1 MTAPVGTLVEWENA
15 MIETFASGGD
25 ALGFPRSVSMIY
37 GLLYCS
43 RDPLSMEDIM
53 LRLSI
58 SKGSA
63 SQGLKQLT
71 ALGAVNKQIQLGVR
85 KTLYVAERSLK
96 RLVQRLLDTHISP
109 RLESGAEKVRAV
121 SAMIP
126 EGAEND
132 YARSCNDSLEAWHS
146 KASRLLPM
154 INMILK

>member
-1 MTAPVGTLVEWENA
+1 

-25 ALGFPRSVSMIY
+25 ALGLPRSVSMIY

-43 RDPLSMEDIM
+43 KDPLSMEEIM

-71 ALGAVNKQIQLGVR
+71 ALGAVKKPLQLGER
-85 KTLYVAERSLK
+85 KTLYVAERSLR
-96 RLVQRLLDTHISP
+96 RLVQRLLDSHISP
-109 RLESGAEKVRAV
+109 RLESGAENVRAL

-126 EGAEND
+126 DGPEYD
-132 YARSCNDSLEAWHS
+132 YARSCNESLEAWHT
-146 KASRLLPM
+146 KASKLLPM
-154 INMILK
+154 INIILK

>member
-1 MTAPVGTLVEWENA
+1 MIVSADRLVEWENA

-25 ALGFPRSVSMIY
+25 ALGFQRSVSMIY

-43 RDPLSMEDIM
+43 KDPLSMEDIM

-71 ALGAVNKQIQLGVR
+71 ALGAVNKQLQIGER
-85 KTLYVAERSLK
+85 KTLYIAERSLR
-96 RLVQRLLDTHISP
+96 RLVQRLLDAQINP
-109 RLESGAEKVRAV
+109 RLESGAERVRAM

-126 EGAEND
+126 EGAEYD
-132 YARSCNDSLEAWHS
+132 YARSCNGSLEAWHT
-146 KASRLLPM
+146 KASKLLPM